1 MKGSN
6 EEPVDPLVIYRSVT
20 RKNISRF
27 SYSGII
33 VKLCFTTYA
42 WPKYEIYLG
51 HAPVSVGK
59 KKKKK
64 MYYSFHQGAYDLV

>member
-6 EEPVDPLVIYRSVT
+6 EEPIDPLVIYRTVT
-20 RKNISRF
+20 RKDISRL

-59 KKKKK
+59 KKKNNVLFFP
-64 MYYSFHQGAYDLV
+64 SRSL